1 MEENKVTIASLAQA
15 LQLSQLTGNEESLSR
30 WIITPDVNR
39 AGLELAGYVFEAEM
53 KRVVILG
60 NKELLFVGSL
70 DEDTQRQRFE
80 RITDEFTPCII
91 ISSNR
96 HCPDILKEI
105 ASQKNFPI
113 FSSMKTS
120 SNLTVDIV
128 GFLEARMAP
137 SEQVH
142 GCLVNVYG
150 RGVLI
155 IGDSGIGKSE
165 VTLELLRKGHILVAD
180 DAVIVC
186 RIQNRLLGKAPEI
199 LYGMLEIRGIGIID
213 CVKMFGAASVMP
225 DVYIDFVINLIPWN
239 NEEVIDRAYLDAEDQ
254 HRILSLEVPKIKLPV
269 KEGRSM
275 STIIES
281 AVLNFNLKDSGYDCN
296 KEFDKKVMDYIS
308 NRRD

>member
-1 MEENKVTIASLAQA
+1 MEENKVTIADLAA
-15 LQLSQLTGNEESLSR
+15 AIELSQLTGNEESLSR

-39 AGLELAGYVFEAEM
+39 AGLELAGYSFEAEM

-60 NKELLFVGSL
+60 NKELSYVATL
-70 DEDTQRQRFE
+70 DEATQRQRFE
-80 RITDEFTPCII
+80 RITDGFTPCII
-91 ISSNR
+91 VSSNR

-105 ASQKNFPI
+105 AGHKNFPI
-113 FSSMKTS
+113 FSSLKKS
-120 SNLTVDIV
+120 SNLMVDVV
-128 GFLEARMAP
+128 GFLEARLAP
-137 SEQVH
+137 TQQVH

-150 RGVLI
+150 RGILI

-180 DAVIVC
+180 DAVVVS
-186 RIQNRLLGKAPEI
+186 RIQNRLLGRAPEI

-213 CVKMFGAASVMP
+213 CVKMFGAASIVP
-225 DVYIDFVINLIPWN
+225 DIYIDFVIHLIPWN
-239 NEEVIDRAYLDAEDQ
+239 DEEVKDRAYLDAEDHHQ
-254 HRILSLEVPKIKLPV
+254 ILDLDIPKIKLPV

-296 KEFDKKVMDYIS
+296 KEFDKKVMDFIS
-308 NRRD
+308 NRSD